1 MKRII
6 SLSLAALLLVTLLLT
21 ATSCG
26 MGMESMTG
34 YTRLRD
40 HLVSQ
45 NVYDGKVV
53 PLNTHDDTYIVA
65 LCAVKDENDG
75 FVLRVM
81 AHEMSDQASDG
92 TDTSPAEEARLTMTL
107 NGNTEKASIQ
117 YEAQNG
123 AVKAESTLY
132 FIHYTGDDLI
142 TFENVSG
149 LSTPD
154 EERHHRESA
163 TDLCNVLLK
172 ALDSYTGSELDMSV
186 SELGFIALSDNYKAT
201 KNTIEA
207 EKDLGGAFSLE
218 RLKMA
223 ALMLLQG
230 VGMVFLV
237 LAVLWAVLAIFKN
250 IFAKDS
256 VKAERAQKA
265 ADKAAKK
272 AAKKS
277 VKHAEG
283 NEEENNPMPVAPPAA
298 ATTDDGQLIAVITAA
313 VAAAIESDEDLSNQ
327 FAGGFRVVSFK
338 KKNGK
343 TSWTH

>member
-1 MKRII
+1 MKKFI
-6 SLSLAALLLVTLLLT
+6 SLSLSALMLVTLLLT
-21 ATSCG
+21 ATACG

-53 PLNTHDDTYIVA
+53 TLDTNEDTYIA
-65 LCAVKDENDG
+65 SLCAVKDENNA
-75 FVLRVM
+75 FILQII
-81 AHEMSDQASDG
+81 AHKMSVQVTG
-92 TDTSPAEEARLTMTL
+92 ETETTPTEEARLIMTL
-107 NGNTEKASIQ
+107 NGNAEKASIQ

-132 FIHYTGDDLI
+132 FIHYTGDDSI

-186 SELGFIALSDNYKAT
+186 SELGFTVLSPKYMAPVEST
-201 KNTIEA
+201 EA
-207 EKDLGGAFSLE
+207 EEDLGGPFSVA
-218 RLKMA
+218 RLTKA
-223 ALMLLQG
+223 GLMLLQG
-230 VGMVFLV
+230 MGMVFLV
-237 LAVLWAVLAIFKN
+237 LAILWIVLILFKKIFSKDEAKKTKD
-250 IFAKDS
+250 AKDIAP
-256 VKAERAQKA
+256 VTVEPTQ
-265 ADKAAKK
+265 
-272 AAKKS
+272 
-277 VKHAEG
+277 
-283 NEEENNPMPVAPPAA
+283 PVAPAP
-298 ATTDDGQLIAVITAA
+298 TDDGQLIAVITAA
-313 VAAAIESDEDLSNQ
+313 VAAAIESDEDLTNQ

-343 TSWTH
+343 TSWNH

>member
-6 SLSLAALLLVTLLLT
+6 SLSLAALMLVTLLLT

-45 NVYDGKVV
+45 NVYDDKVV
-53 PLNTHDDTYIVA
+53 TLDTNEDTYIA
-65 LCAVKDENDG
+65 SLCAVKDENNA
-75 FVLRVM
+75 FILQII
-81 AHEMSDQASDG
+81 AQKMSVQVTG
-92 TDTSPAEEARLTMTL
+92 ETETTPTEEARLIMTL
-107 NGNTEKASIQ
+107 NGSSEKATIQ

-132 FIHYTGDDLI
+132 FIHYTGDDSI

-154 EERHHRESA
+154 EERLHHEYA

-172 ALDSYTGSELDMSV
+172 ARDSYTGSELDMSV
-186 SELGFIALSDNYKAT
+186 SELGFTVLSPKYMAPVEST
-201 KNTIEA
+201 EA
-207 EKDLGGAFSLE
+207 EEDLGGPFSVA
-218 RLKMA
+218 RLTKA
-223 ALMLLQG
+223 GLMLLQG
-230 VGMVFLV
+230 MGMVFLV
-237 LAVLWAVLAIFKN
+237 LAILWVVLILSKKLFY
-250 IFAKDS
+250 KD
-256 VKAERAQKA
+256 E
-265 ADKAAKK
+265 AKK
-272 AAKKS
+272 NSKKAQETKDIAP
-277 VKHAEG
+277 VTVE
-283 NEEENNPMPVAPPAA
+283 PTQPVAPAP
-298 ATTDDGQLIAVITAA
+298 TDDGQLIAVITAA

-343 TSWTH
+343 TSWNH

>member
-6 SLSLAALLLVTLLLT
+6 SLSLAALMLVTLLLT

-45 NVYDGKVV
+45 NVYDDKVV
-53 PLNTHDDTYIVA
+53 TLDTNEDTYIA
-65 LCAVKDENDG
+65 SLCAVKDENNA
-75 FVLRVM
+75 FILQII
-81 AHEMSDQASDG
+81 AQKMSVQVTG
-92 TDTSPAEEARLTMTL
+92 ETETTPTEEARLIMTL

-132 FIHYTGDDLI
+132 FIHYTGDDSI

-154 EERHHRESA
+154 EERLHRENA

-172 ALDSYTGSELDMSV
+172 ALDSYTGSELDISV
-186 SELGFIALSDNYKAT
+186 SELGFTVLSPKYMAPVEST
-201 KNTIEA
+201 ETE
-207 EKDLGGAFSLE
+207 EDLGGPFSVA
-218 RLKMA
+218 RLTKA
-223 ALMLLQG
+223 GLMLLQG
-230 VGMVFLV
+230 MGMVFLV
-237 LAVLWAVLAIFKN
+237 LAILWIVLILFKKIFSKDEAKKTKD
-250 IFAKDS
+250 AKDIAP
-256 VKAERAQKA
+256 VTVEPTQ
-265 ADKAAKK
+265 
-272 AAKKS
+272 
-277 VKHAEG
+277 
-283 NEEENNPMPVAPPAA
+283 PVAPAP
-298 ATTDDGQLIAVITAA
+298 TDDGQLIAVITAA
-313 VAAAIESDEDLSNQ
+313 VAATIESDEDLSNQ

-343 TSWTH
+343 TSWNH